1 MEQELS
7 LPQPQEVVAQ
17 ELKQQ
22 KVYISKVKELLGQ
35 RYLRQPLAY
44 VHTYGC
50 QGNVADGEKLKGFL
64 RDMGYGFAS
73 CKEEADLV
81 LYNTCAVRE
90 NAEKKLFGKIG
101 ELKAL
106 KEQKPELLI
115 ALCGC
120 MMQEETVTE
129 KIQKSYRQVD
139 LILGT
144 HVMHLFPQLLH
155 QALCSKGLVVEAAN
169 RENVI
174 AEGLPLQRESA
185 FQASVQIMYGCNN
198 FCSYCIVPYVRGRE
212 VSRQPQHILQE
223 VTQLVQQG
231 YKEILLLGQ
240 NVNSYGKG
248 LEENITFAQLLRQI
262 DAIPGDF
269 WVRFMTSH
277 PKDCTKELIDTIA
290 QCPKVCRQVHL
301 PVQSGNDRILK
312 QMNRQYTRQQ
322 YLELIDYAK
331 STIPDVSF
339 SSDIIVGFPGE
350 TYEEFLDTLSLVQQ
364 VGYQNLYTFIYSKRN
379 GTKAAQMEDPVP
391 GKEKARWVNQLIQA
405 EYAVSDKLNLAYEG
419 KTIRVLAENESSE
432 QDGCLMGHNSQ
443 GVLVKFPAPKE
454 LLGQFVNITVTQGR
468 RAVLYGEPV
477 APKTV

>member
-115 ALCGC
+115 VLCGC

-139 LILGT
+139 LILDRK
-144 HVMHLFPQLLH
+144 
-155 QALCSKGLVVEAAN
+155 SVV
-169 RENVI
+169 
-174 AEGLPLQRESA
+174 
-185 FQASVQIMYGCNN
+185 
-198 FCSYCIVPYVRGRE
+198 
-212 VSRQPQHILQE
+212 
-223 VTQLVQQG
+223 
-231 YKEILLLGQ
+231 
-240 NVNSYGKG
+240 
-248 LEENITFAQLLRQI
+248 
-262 DAIPGDF
+262 
-269 WVRFMTSH
+269 
-277 PKDCTKELIDTIA
+277 
-290 QCPKVCRQVHL
+290 
-301 PVQSGNDRILK
+301 
-312 QMNRQYTRQQ
+312 
-322 YLELIDYAK
+322 
-331 STIPDVSF
+331 
-339 SSDIIVGFPGE
+339 
-350 TYEEFLDTLSLVQQ
+350 
-364 VGYQNLYTFIYSKRN
+364 
-379 GTKAAQMEDPVP
+379 
-391 GKEKARWVNQLIQA
+391 
-405 EYAVSDKLNLAYEG
+405 
-419 KTIRVLAENESSE
+419 
-432 QDGCLMGHNSQ
+432 
-443 GVLVKFPAPKE
+443 
-454 LLGQFVNITVTQGR
+454 
-468 RAVLYGEPV
+468 
-477 APKTV
+477 